1 MTRTS
6 HGHYIPETPKD
17 NKFVIRKHCGGI
29 KRCDE
34 CTFQANWVKDF
45 AEKKA
50 IIFPSEVESLDSA
63 ILKKVAA
70 KIRERHP
77 KPRHSM
83 LIPDYQIA
91 VAIYTLADALD
102 GVAKDL
108 SGS

>member
-1 MTRTS
+1 MTLTT
-6 HGHYIPETPKD
+6 HGHYIPGTPPEKD
-17 NKFVIRKHCGGI
+17 HALANECGGVTI
-29 KRCDE
+29 CSDCK
-34 CTFQANWVKDF
+34 FQADWVKDF